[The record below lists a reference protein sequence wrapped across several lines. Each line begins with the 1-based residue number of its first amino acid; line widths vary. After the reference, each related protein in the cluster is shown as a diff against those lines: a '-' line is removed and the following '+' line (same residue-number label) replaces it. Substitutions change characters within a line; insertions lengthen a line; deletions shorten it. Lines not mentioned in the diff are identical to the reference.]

1 MKSNDSP
8 NQVNQL
14 LDSQKNWIKFLI
26 LIGTFILCFNYI
38 TIQLQ
43 YRNIFPLNYF
53 ESFQYAS
60 QVEDFLKDFYTSQIE
75 IPQLKKPIE
84 EIPVTKEEIL
94 DAKFDNNLYSRY
106 LYDDTTG
113 EYHPISSLTDEQITE
128 IIRYH
133 KYQENK
139 DKVSQCTRNS
149 LLREKQ

>member
-75 IPQLKKPIE
+75 IPQLKN
-84 EIPVTKEEIL
+84 TYRG
-94 DAKFDNNLYSRY
+94 NSRY
-106 LYDDTTG
+106 QRG
-113 EYHPISSLTDEQITE
+113 NFRCKI
-128 IIRYH
+128 
-133 KYQENK
+133 
-139 DKVSQCTRNS
+139 
-149 LLREKQ
+149 